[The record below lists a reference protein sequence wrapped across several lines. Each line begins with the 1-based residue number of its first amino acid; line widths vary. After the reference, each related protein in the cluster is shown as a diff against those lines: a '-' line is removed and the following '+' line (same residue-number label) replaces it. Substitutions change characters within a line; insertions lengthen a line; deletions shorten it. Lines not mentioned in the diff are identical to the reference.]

1 MRVHAAAGTRMCT
14 EVPMSVPTTPT
25 PRPSDRGPF
34 DRAVWPYLLI
44 GAGVLLLLVNV
55 GWLSLF
61 TLGSLF
67 AAWPVVLIAVGADL
81 LTGGRWRRPIV
92 VAAAVVVL
100 LWWWLVPRG
109 TATAATVDVGH
120 RLDGARSAEIVLRL
134 GVGEAE
140 IEADADAGT
149 LVAGS
154 ILTAPGE
161 AIAQSESNVGGTAR
175 VEIAARSSGSVSV
188 MGGDRRRWDLSI
200 TREVPLDLRIQ
211 AGVGR
216 AEIDLRD
223 ARLSSFTY
231 TAGVGETIV
240 ELSERGGY
248 RAELDLGVGATTVR
262 IPQEVEARVTI
273 RTGLGRANVA
283 GTFDRSGDVY
293 TTPGYA
299 NAAPSDRIELSVRGG
314 VGAVTVQRVR

>member
-1 MRVHAAAGTRMCT
+1 MRVHAAAGTRMRT
-14 EVPMSVPTTPT
+14 EVPMSVPSTPT
-25 PRPSDRGPF
+25 PRPT

-61 TLGSLF
+61 ALGSLF
-67 AAWPVVLIAVGADL
+67 TVWPVVLIAVGADL
-81 LTGGRWRRPIV
+81 VTGGRWRRPIV
-92 VAAAVVVL
+92 VGAAAVAL
-100 LWWWLVPRG
+100 LWWFLVPRG
-109 TATAATVDVGH
+109 TGAAATVEVAH
-120 RLDGARSAEIVLRL
+120 RLDGARAAAIVLRL
-134 GVGEAE
+134 GVGAAE
-140 IEADADAGT
+140 IDADADAGT
-149 LVAGS
+149 LVAGT
-154 ILTAPGE
+154 IRTAPGE
-161 AIAQSESNVGGTAR
+161 AIAQAAANVGGTAR

-188 MGGDRRRWDLSI
+188 MGGDRRRWDLSL

-216 AEIDLRD
+216 TEIDLRD
-223 ARLSSFTY
+223 ARLSAFDY

-262 IPQEVEARVTI
+262 IPQGVEARVTV

-283 GTFDRSGDVY
+283 GSFDRDGDAY

-299 NAAPSDRIELSVRGG
+299 NAAPEGRIELSVRGG
-314 VGAVTVQRVR
+314 VGSVTVQRVR